1 MSQGSGGEVRKSF
14 HHQLDVL
21 HDDLVRL
28 AALVT
33 ETIPRGTQALLD
45 GDTVVCQALIDADDQ
60 LDDMAIDLEERCYQ
74 LLALQQPMARDLRQ
88 LVTAIR
94 AASEY
99 ERSGD
104 LVVNIAKGSGRLG
117 SPPEEPRVRGLLQQM
132 SDEAVALMRGSIEA
146 YADADALKA
155 ADLDERDDVLDD
167 LHREYIAAVLE
178 SCQAGRI
185 EIQAAVQLALVGRY
199 YERIGDHAVNVGER
213 VLYMVSGWMPEHHH
227 RSRPDAGEPVA

>member
-1 MSQGSGGEVRKSF
+1 MEVRKSF

-21 HDDLVRL
+21 HDDVVRL

-33 ETIPRGTQALLD
+33 ECIPRGTQVLLD
-45 GDTVVCQALIDADDQ
+45 GDVGAGQALIDADDV
-60 LDDMAIDLEERCYQ
+60 LDEMATDIEERSYQ
-74 LLALQQPMARDLRQ
+74 LLALQQPMAGDLRQ

-104 LVVNIAKGSGRLG
+104 LVVNIVKGAHRLTG
-117 SPPEEPRVRGLLQQM
+117 SPDDARLRGLLQQM
-132 SDEAVALMRGSIEA
+132 SDEAAGLIRLSIEA
-146 YADADALKA
+146 YADRDADKA
-155 ADLDERDDVLDD
+155 GDLDERDDVLDD
-167 LHREYIAAVLE
+167 LHRDYIAQVLE
-178 SCQAGRI
+178 SCRAGTI

-213 VLYMVSGWMPEHHH
+213 VLYMVRGWLPEHRH
-227 RSRPDAGEPVA
+227 RPRPDLGEPVG